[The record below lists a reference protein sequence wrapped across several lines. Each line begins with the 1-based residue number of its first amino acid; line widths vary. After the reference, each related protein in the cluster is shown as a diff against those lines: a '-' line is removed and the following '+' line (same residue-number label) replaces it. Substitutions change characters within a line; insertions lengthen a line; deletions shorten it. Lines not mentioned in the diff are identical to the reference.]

1 MKKFI
6 LALTAL
12 LVMTVS
18 ASAMSYE
25 QARQQALFLTDKMAY
40 ELNLTDAQYEAAY
53 EINLDYLMG
62 VRTVDDL
69 YGTYWER
76 RRLDFS
82 YILLSWQYRAFCDAA
97 YFFRPLYWDAGYWHF
112 GIYARYPHRDY
123 FFFGR
128 PTFYVEYRGGHAWHM
143 NGGRSWYR
151 SRHYRP
157 AVRHDNRYYGMR
169 DGFSRGDFGNGY
181 RGNPNSATSFGAAR
195 RPPVMGGSSFG
206 NGKGKNNGN
215 GNSFG
220 NSNGNS
226 FGSGKRPAI
235 GGARTSNGSS
245 FGNANRESS
254 TRSTETK
261 GGSSFGGH
269 RSGSVT
275 SVPRNTFS
283 PSTSTGGSS
292 SNESTGSSFGR
303 RPSSSSNS
311 TFGGSRRSSS
321 FGSNSGS
328 SSFGNSSGSSSFGNS
343 SGSSSFGGSRRSS
356 SFGSGKSSSPSTSS
370 GSSSFGGSRRSSSSF
385 GSSRSSGS
393 SFGSSRSGG
402 SSFGSSRGGGS
413 SFGSSRSGGNSNR
426 GGGSSFGGHR

>member
-12 LVMTVS
+12 LVLTVS

-157 AVRHDNRYYGMR
+157 AVRHDNRYHGMR

-206 NGKGKNNGN
+206 NGNSNGSSFGN
-215 GNSFG
+215 GNSK
-220 NSNGNS
+220 GNS

-235 GGARTSNGSS
+235 GGARTSNGNS
-245 FGNANRESS
+245 FGNVNRESS

-328 SSFGNSSGSSSFGNS
+328 SSFGNSSGSSSFG
-343 SGSSSFGGSRRSS
+343 
-356 SFGSGKSSSPSTSS
+356 
-370 GSSSFGGSRRSSSSF
+370 GSRRSSSSF
-385 GSSRSSGS
+385 GGSKSSGS
-393 SFGSSRSGG
+393 SFGSSRSSG

-413 SFGSSRSGGNSNR
+413 SFGSSRGGGNSNR
-426 GGGSSFGGHR
+426 GGGSSFSGHR